1 MTQSSILTPEQRDEF
16 QRRGVLRLEGLL
28 PAAAVG
34 EARGAVQRAFEPMGL
49 WRDGAWRLDAATRPV
64 FPEKGFR
71 SKQIG
76 NKHPEVEALLETPAL
91 LAAVDVLLNG
101 RAFDRTRNRRPQV
114 LATLPNADAWSVPTG
129 WHVDF
134 PRLPSGERPGVQLFA
149 FLDRVEPGGGGSVVV
164 AGSHRLLNDG
174 HLRRTGDIRGPL
186 QRLPVFEDLFAEG
199 PDAADGRARWFTE
212 PGAIGDVELQVVELT
227 GAPGDAWLMDL
238 RTLHA
243 VASNAAA
250 RPRLMIT
257 YRFVRADLIQALPD
271 DSG

>member
-1 MTQSSILTPEQRDEF
+1 MASTFTTEQQEEF
-16 QRRGVLRLEGLL
+16 RRRGVVRLGGLL
-28 PAAAVG
+28 PADAVG
-34 EARGAVQRAFEPMGL
+34 RARQAVLRAFERMDL
-49 WRDGAWRLDAATRPV
+49 WRDGDWRLDAAPRPD

-71 SKQIG
+71 SKQVG

-91 LAAVDVLLNG
+91 LAAVDALLDG

-134 PRLPSGERPGVQLFA
+134 PRLPGGERPGVQLFA
-149 FLDRVEPGGGGSVVV
+149 FLDTVEPGGGGTVVV

-174 HLRRTGDIRGPL
+174 HLRRTGDIRRPL
-186 QRLPVFEDLFAEG
+186 QRLPVFEDLFADG

-212 PGAIGDVELQVVELT
+212 PGAIGDVELKVIELT
-227 GAPGDAWLMDL
+227 GAPGDAWLVDL

-243 VASNAAA
+243 VAPNAAA

-257 YRFVRADLIQALPD
+257 HRFVRADLLAALAD
-271 DSG
+271 DSA